1 MARRTSAS
9 TAPAATAVVPRVPL
23 QRERVLRAAI
33 DLADE
38 RGLGALTMRRL
49 AEALGVEAMTLYY
62 HVANK
67 EDLLAGMVDLV
78 VAEMELP
85 TPMPD
90 WRGAIR
96 RAAVSQ
102 HDVLV
107 RHPWAASQML
117 SGGVRDSR
125 LRYMDALLGSLRAAG
140 FSAEMTHH
148 AYHALDSHVMGFT
161 LWQVGID
168 RGLSQLPG
176 TIDDFL
182 ARLDQDALPSLAE
195 HIEQHLRP
203 EVDGVSEFDFGLGL
217 LLDGLE
223 RLRLRELEDGS
234 AAG

>member
-1 MARRTSAS
+1 MARRPSAA
-9 TAPAATAVVPRVPL
+9 TAPAPVAVTPRVPL
-23 QRERVLRAAI
+23 QRDRVLRAAV
-33 DLADE
+33 DLADA

-49 AEALGVEAMTLYY
+49 AEDLGVEAMTLYY

-67 EDLLAGMVDLV
+67 DDLLAGMVDLV
-78 VAEMELP
+78 VAEMEVP
-85 TPMPD
+85 AAEPD
-90 WRGAIR
+90 WRAGIR
-96 RAAVSQ
+96 RAATSQ

-107 RHPWAASQML
+107 RHPWAAGQML
-117 SGGVRDSR
+117 TGRVRDSR

-168 RGLSQLPG
+168 RGLAQLPG

-182 ARLDQDALPSLAE
+182 AGLDRDALPSLAE
-195 HIEQHLRP
+195 HVEQHLRP
-203 EVDGVSEFDFGLGL
+203 EVDGVSEFDFGLDL

-223 RLRLRELEDGS
+223 RLRLRDLERGS
-234 AAG
+234 AG

>member
-1 MARRTSAS
+1 MCSTSDGRASWSSRARKSS
-9 TAPAATAVVPRVPL
+9 IVP
-23 QRERVLRAAI
+23 
-33 DLADE
+33 
-38 RGLGALTMRRL
+38 
-49 AEALGVEAMTLYY
+49 
-62 HVANK
+62 
-67 EDLLAGMVDLV
+67 
-78 VAEMELP
+78 
-85 TPMPD
+85 
-90 WRGAIR
+90 
-96 RAAVSQ
+96 
-102 HDVLV
+102 
-107 RHPWAASQML
+107 
-117 SGGVRDSR
+117 
-125 LRYMDALLGSLRAAG
+125 GSC
-140 FSAEMTHH
+140 
-148 AYHALDSHVMGFT
+148 DSHVMGFT